1 VPSESAVIRVLFVDD
16 EPLVL
21 RALGRMTNA
30 LRSECEAS
38 FCNSGEEALDLMAKT
53 SFDVLVSD
61 MRMPGMDGAAVLAQA
76 ERQFPGTARIILSGY
91 THYEAAL
98 RALPVCHRFLCKPL
112 RADDL
117 RMVLLRTAAL
127 HKMLSDPRMREL
139 VGGAK
144 DLPARP
150 QVYFQLRS
158 ALANPATSTRHIAR
172 IVERDAGVIGRLLRA
187 VNNAFFAPAQR
198 ITSAQQAVAH
208 LGTEMLTG
216 LVLSLECFGNFED
229 TLAECSLVPTSLER
243 KAFLAAS
250 ITSELLSDQTQRQ
263 DAFLAALLH
272 DSGLL
277 LAAARQP
284 ALVAQAVQRA
294 TAEHCSLPVAE
305 RMLWGTSHAELGAYL
320 LGLWGLPYPVVEG
333 VARVHAP
340 EQLTGSDI
348 DVATAVHIA
357 AALAEAAMTGDLSS
371 VELDPELIARKNL
384 QGRLPDLIQRVERII
399 GADAPATDEA
409 KSSAPVH

>member
-1 VPSESAVIRVLFVDD
+1 MPSESAVIRVLFVDD

-38 FCNSGEEALDLMAKT
+38 FCNSGEEALDLMGKQR
-53 SFDVLVSD
+53 FDVLVSD
-61 MRMPGMDGAAVLAQA
+61 MRMPGMDGAAVLSQA
-76 ERQFPGTARIILSGY
+76 ERHFPATARIILSGY

-98 RALPVCHRFLCKPL
+98 RALPVCHRFLSKPL

-117 RMVLLRTAAL
+117 RMVLLRTVAL
-127 HKMLSDPRMREL
+127 HQMLADPRMREL

-172 IVERDAGVIGRLLRA
+172 IVERDAGVTGRLLRA
-187 VNNAFFAPAQR
+187 VNNAFFAPSQR
-198 ITSAQQAVAH
+198 ITSAQQAVSH

-229 TLAECSLVPTSLER
+229 TLAECSLVPASLER

-250 ITSELLSDQTQRQ
+250 ITGELLSDQTQRQ
-263 DAFLAALLH
+263 DAFLGALLH
-272 DSGLL
+272 DCGLL

-284 ALVAQAVQRA
+284 NLVAQAVQCGA
-294 TAEHCSLPVAE
+294 AEHISLPQAE
-305 RMLWGTSHAELGAYL
+305 RKFWGTSHAELGAYL

-333 VARVHAP
+333 VARVHAADGLVGP
-340 EQLTGSDI
+340 DV

-357 AALAEAAMTGDLSS
+357 AALAEAAMNGDVSA

-384 QGRLPDLIQRVERII
+384 QGRLPELFERVERII
-399 GADAPATDEA
+399 GADAPADDEN
-409 KSSAPVH
+409 KPSAPVH